1 MGFGLGKDAKLYRS
15 TGGTFAAP
23 TWAVINNVK
32 DLTLNLE
39 GTEIDVST
47 RGGGGFKQRVIGLLD
62 GSFEFD
68 MVWDPSDAA
77 FTALQAAFFARTTVL
92 MGVFD
97 KDVTVAGAQGLK
109 ADMSVLNFTRE
120 EPLEGAIMA
129 KVKLAPG
136 YSANT
141 PVWFTTP

>member
-23 TWAVINNVK
+23 TWDVIPNVR

-39 GTEIDVST
+39 GTEVDVST
-47 RGGGGFKQRVIGLLD
+47 RGGGGWKQRVVGLLD

-68 MVWDPSDAA
+68 MVWDTTDAD
-77 FTALQAAFFARTTVL
+77 FTALQTAFFARTTLL
-92 MGVFD
+92 MGVID

-109 ADMSVLNFTRE
+109 ADMVVLNFSRE

-129 KVKLAPG
+129 KVKIAPG

-141 PVWFTTP
+141 PVWITTS